1 MKILGF
7 LKDPLF
13 YLRIL
18 ATSSVLSTG
27 LLIRSQVNN
36 TSDASISGKNESLR
50 VVREESHQ
58 RAIGRDIMDLV
69 PNSRMTSN
77 YWEKNLS
84 PERSYPYIHPS
95 ERPITRRPDN
105 CLFMK
110 F

>member
-7 LKDPLF
+7 LKEPLF

-18 ATSSVLSTG
+18 ATCSVLSTG
-27 LLIRSQVNN
+27 LLIRNQVNN
-36 TSDASISGKNESLR
+36 TSDVSTSGKNENLR
-50 VVREESHQ
+50 VVSEELHLKV
-58 RAIGRDIMDLV
+58 IGRDTMDLV
-69 PNSRMTSN
+69 PNSRMISN
-77 YWEKNLS
+77 YWERNPS

-95 ERPITRRPDN
+95 ERPTTKRPDN